1 MMKEQVISKNSKLY
15 ILDLLTRITIVI
27 VMVSFILYLVVIPE
41 SFAFFTYSTVS
52 PAFIVEIKA
61 PDEKK
66 DAPKEGEILDNH
78 GEETENN
85 IDELPSEQQSEA
97 LEEGQSDANLD
108 MENDIPI
115 ADEEIVVEEI
125 VNEEVEDY
133 EDTTIRQ

>member
-1 MMKEQVISKNSKLY
+1 MMKEQIINKKSKVY
-15 ILDLLTRITIVI
+15 ILDLLTRVTIVI

-52 PAFIVEIKA
+52 PAFITEIKA
-61 PDEKK
+61 PAENK
-66 DAPKEGEILDNH
+66 AVPKEGEILDNS

-85 IDELPSEQQSEA
+85 IDELSLEEQSEV
-97 LEEGQSDANLD
+97 LVEGKSDANMNL
-108 MENDIPI
+108 ENDIPI

-125 VNEEVEDY
+125 VDEEVEDY